1 MHNYTL
7 KTDRKFFFFYIIN
20 YNQIVQ
26 SHIFSYI
33 YTQLYLENLFSNK
46 NTLNLFTFDPTDFIS
61 VLAN

>member
-7 KTDRKFFFFYIIN
+7 KTDRKYFFFYIIN

-33 YTQLYLENLFSNK
+33 YTQLYLENMFSNK

>member
-33 YTQLYLENLFSNK
+33 YTQLYLENMFSNK